1 MVVHRRLV
9 YAKTKNPALAAGFV
23 KWLNNSRES
32 IGLAKAS
39 GVFPSTVEDLNAQ
52 DFLEEK
58 ADYFGGQQVNK
69 VFNQSFRDIRS
80 GWEFLPYQ
88 VCANSIVND
97 SIGKAYEGSVTFG
110 NALQTFQKDLV
121 KYGNEQGYTVKGL

>member
-69 VFNQSFRDIRS
+69 VFNQSSRDIRS

-88 VCANSIVND
+88 
-97 SIGKAYEGSVTFG
+97 G
-110 NALQTFQKDLV
+110 
-121 KYGNEQGYTVKGL
+121 